1 MARSFAQ
8 KLRDVKHVIVGRFDL
23 SSYYTTTVNPSLLEE
38 LGYFPTDIQRGLVNG
53 RILHASKTITRKYF
67 RVTVI
72 FYHCQIHETRRKLCG
87 CHSRPQLKRCNDPER
102 NRSVVTS
109 FGALPPRSLSPPSP
123 PPASSGPAFH
133 RALVQ
138 FALMV
143 PGGSRERIVVCR
155 DALPN
160 GSHVPR

>member
-8 KLRDVKHVIVGRFDL
+8 KLRDVKRVIVGRFDL
-23 SSYYTTTVNPSLLEE
+23 SSYYTTTVNPMLPSLLEE

-72 FYHCQIHETRRKLCG
+72 FYHCQVHETRRKLCG
-87 CHSRPQLKRCNDPER
+87 CHSRPQLKWCNDPER

-109 FGALPPRSLSPPSP
+109 FGALPPRLSLLP
-123 PPASSGPAFH
+123 PPAIIGAS
-133 RALVQ
+133 
-138 FALMV
+138 V
-143 PGGSRERIVVCR
+143 PPCACAICPDGSRWFT
-155 DALPN
+155 
-160 GSHVPR
+160 

>member
-8 KLRDVKHVIVGRFDL
+8 KLRDVKRVIVGRFDL
-23 SSYYTTTVNPSLLEE
+23 SSYYTTTVNPMLPSLLEE

-72 FYHCQIHETRRKLCG
+72 FYHYLSDLSTVDRAHEKQRRKLCG

-109 FGALPPRSLSPPSP
+109 FGALPPRLTTPSP
-123 PPASSGPAFH
+123 SPAIIGASVPPCACAICPDAS
-133 RALVQ
+133 R
-138 FALMV
+138 
-143 PGGSRERIVVCR
+143 
-155 DALPN
+155 
-160 GSHVPR
+160 